1 MHEYAVVDELIGALV
16 PRLAEHRGRVRK
28 VVVRKGELRILSD
41 HALVNAFEILARGTR
56 LEGAD
61 LVVETVATAVS
72 CPACGYQGPTGRFG
86 GEGDHFS
93 IPVLSC
99 PRCGS
104 DVRVDAG
111 RELYVDHVTLSDDS
125 TADG

>member
-1 MHEYAVVDELIGALV
+1 MHEYTVVDELIGALV
-16 PRLAEHRGRVRK
+16 PRLCEHPGRVRA

-41 HALVNAFEILARGTR
+41 HALVSAFEILARGTR
-56 LEGAD
+56 LEGAE
-61 LVVETVATAVS
+61 LVVETVATVVS
-72 CPACGYQGPTGRFG
+72 CAACGYRGSTGRLVE
-86 GEGDHFS
+86 EGDHFS

-104 DVRVDAG
+104 EVRVDAG

-125 TADG
+125 PADG

>member
-1 MHEYAVVDELIGALV
+1 MVDELIGALV
-16 PRLAEHRGRVRK
+16 PRLAEHPGRVRT

-41 HALVNAFEILARGTR
+41 HALANAFEILARGTR

-61 LVVETVATAVS
+61 LVLETVATVVS
-72 CPACGYQGPTGRFG
+72 CTTCGYHGPAGRFG
-86 GEGDHFS
+86 GEDDHFS

-99 PRCGS
+99 PQCGA
-104 DVRVDAG
+104 DVHVDAG

-125 TADG
+125 PADG